1 MVKNGMFDLD
11 EFKALDFKYV
21 EFDYIHETDWTS
33 KASFDGYEY
42 NVIES
47 YADSLKSHVYEL
59 AILKVK
65 DKNTLKR
72 ILGIL
77 QRDPSVEE
85 LVTFRPINDGYPR
98 KIAVMLK
105 SRLSNSTRYRARLF
119 NGIEVR
125 DYITYGVEKWGFL
138 FPRDVKLDLLFER
151 LRNNG
156 RILNVSAR
164 TVSITDAIGLINF
177 NKVSALLTKAE
188 LNTLL
193 KAYRL
198 GFFDEP
204 KKVGLRELSKELN
217 LSISTVNHQLRNG
230 LKKVL
235 DAIFNSYDE
244 SY

>member
-1 MVKNGMFDLD
+1 M
-11 EFKALDFKYV
+11 
-21 EFDYIHETDWTS
+21 
-33 KASFDGYEY
+33 
-42 NVIES
+42 
-47 YADSLKSHVYEL
+47 
-59 AILKVK
+59 KVR
-65 DKNTLKR
+65 DKNTPKR

-77 QRDPSVEE
+77 QRDPSIEE
-85 LVTFRPINDGYPR
+85 LVAFRPINDGYPR

-156 RILNVSAR
+156 RMLNVSVR
-164 TVSITDAIGLINF
+164 TVSITDAIG
-177 NKVSALLTKAE
+177 LTKAE

-244 SY
+244 LY